1 MFKSFVKYSLIVM
14 ASGVAMVVAMHYGD
28 DSTINRVREELEN
41 VKATAREAKVDINTA
56 IDLHVAL
63 ERDNW
68 VSQIVLAMNIAELDN
83 VIANAREG

>member
-41 VKATAREAKVDINTA
+41 VKATARAAKVDVNTA

-63 ERDNW
+63 ERATW
-68 VSQIVLAMNIAELDN
+68 VSQIVLALNIAVLDE
-83 VIANAREG
+83 VIAAAHEV

>member
-28 DSTINRVREELEN
+28 DAVIKRVREELEN
-41 VKATAREAKVDINTA
+41 VKATAKLAKVDVNTA

-63 ERDNW
+63 ERDHW
-68 VSQIVLAMNIAELDN
+68 VSQIVLAMNIAELDE
-83 VIANAREG
+83 VIAAAHEV